1 MKTVAARRPEPQR
14 VVDQDQHVSVDERQ
28 EFYSLILAVSDSG
41 LFRAEG
47 DDYQIARQISKRR
60 DKLAKLR

>member
-47 DDYQIARQISKRR
+47 DDYQIARQR
-60 DKLAKLR
+60 